1 MIRNTSSCLSIEAK
15 WKWSILSYLFL
26 KRIITHNMVQTI
38 AFCHKYS
45 CYFGCCDWFYL
56 YGINVLIV
64 SCVYQ
69 IISINITSHFVYKHY
84 HICIYTLPW
93 QIVSEI
99 CIKARS
105 PSIIHYHLSLNKLSL
120 LSSNGRLYGITKF
133 KVHQFILSL
142 VV

>member
-1 MIRNTSSCLSIEAK
+1 MINT
-15 WKWSILSYLFL
+15 ILLIFKTYYHAQHGANNF
-26 KRIITHNMVQTI
+26 

-45 CYFGCCDWFYL
+45 YSLGCCAWFYL
-56 YGINVLIV
+56 YGKNVLIV
-64 SCVYQ
+64 SYVYQ
-69 IISINITSHFVYKHY
+69 IISINITSNFVYKHY

-133 KVHQFILSL
+133 KVYQFILSH

>member
-1 MIRNTSSCLSIEAK
+1 MKIINT
-15 WKWSILSYLFL
+15 ILLISETYY
-26 KRIITHNMVQTI
+26 HAQHGANMI

-45 CYFGCCDWFYL
+45 YSLGCCDWFYL

-93 QIVSEI
+93 QILSKI
-99 CIKARS
+99 CINARS
-105 PSIIHYHLSLNKLSL
+105 SSIIHYHLLLNKLSL
-120 LSSNGRLYGITKF
+120 LSFNGRLYGITKF
-133 KVHQFILSL
+133 KVYQFILS
-142 VV
+142 VVI